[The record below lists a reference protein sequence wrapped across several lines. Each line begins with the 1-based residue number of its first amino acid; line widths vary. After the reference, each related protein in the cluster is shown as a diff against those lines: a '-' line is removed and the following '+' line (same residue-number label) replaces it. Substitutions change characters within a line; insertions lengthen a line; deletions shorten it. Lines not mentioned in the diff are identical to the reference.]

1 MVRGLVG
8 GAPPWSILETRD
20 ATADGPSTEASGPL
34 GGHRRQL
41 TALCCR
47 LRVRGASTVDG
58 EALDDRIRGAI
69 GLCADV
75 ARRHGGHVASALGDD
90 LLFYF
95 GYPRA
100 AEDDARRAARA
111 ALAMAEAVAA
121 EGDRSPAAERGST
134 SASAST
140 PASWWPGAPPLGGAT
155 LVVGATPRL
164 AAALAALAEPGSVA
178 ASAEAHALLRASF
191 EVEAAGARAI
201 DGTDAGRGLP
211 PRARARRRDAGADP
225 GGRDVAARRPRARD
239 GIACWTGGAR
249 SGAAPVSRAL

>member
-1 MVRGLVG
+1 MFEALLACDLRGLTRDVVRGLVG

-75 ARRHGGHVASALGDD
+75 ARRHGGHMASALGDD

-111 ALAMAEAVAA
+111 ALAMAEAVVA
-121 EGDRSPAAERGST
+121 EGNPLAGGGARIDVGVGVHTGLVVAGG
-134 SASAST
+134 
-140 PASWWPGAPPLGGAT
+140 PASLGGAT

-164 AAALAALAEPGSVA
+164 AAALASLADPARSPPRPRPTPCSAPRSRSRRPGRARSTGSRRRSRSSA
-178 ASAEAHALLRASF
+178 SCASA
-191 EVEAAGARAI
+191 
-201 DGTDAGRGLP
+201 TQ
-211 PRARARRRDAGADP
+211 RRRG
-225 GGRDVAARRPRARD
+225 
-239 GIACWTGGAR
+239 
-249 SGAAPVSRAL
+249 